1 MGRIAILAALM
12 SAATSL
18 MPVSAATAPQNYEAL
33 ILVGRRAS
41 AINVDLLQA
50 KQAYDQ
56 TGTNIDS
63 ASAGCLG
70 ALTDAS
76 GEIDADLGE
85 LSDLASLSS
94 LMKLPADR
102 RAVDRVMRIRIT
114 ATVQIFGVLRP
125 EISAT
130 IGECSNSAL
139 VQSKGQILLDFMQA
153 TTDQL
158 NELGPNPN
166 R

>member
-18 MPVSAATAPQNYEAL
+18 MPVSAATAPRNYEAL

-63 ASAGCLG
+63 SSAGCLG
-70 ALTDAS
+70 ALTLTDAS
-76 GEIDADLGE
+76 GEIDADLAE

-94 LMKLPADR
+94 SMKLPADR
-102 RAVDRVMRIRIT
+102 RAVDRVMGIRIT
-114 ATVQIFGVLRP
+114 ATIPLFGVLRS
-125 EISAT
+125 EISAM
-130 IGECSNSAL
+130 IGECSNSAI
-139 VQSKGQILLDFMQA
+139 VQSKGQIFLDLCRPQR
-153 TTDQL
+153 TS
-158 NELGPNPN
+158 
-166 R
+166 